1 MSQPET
7 LPIRVGNADGSGI
20 MFDRIAKRYDLLNRL
35 ISFGLDHRWR
45 QKLLRNLGPI
55 GSGDSVLDVATGTG
69 DVAIAIAKAF
79 EGARVTGLDP
89 SIGMLNIGREKIAA
103 RNLEPRV
110 ELIAGDAQEMPFQN
124 DTFAAA
130 CISFGIRNVP
140 DRVKGLKEMA
150 RVTKPGGKVVVLEL
164 SEPRG
169 GLLTPFAKL
178 HIHWVIPILGTLL
191 SSSKEYWYLQKS
203 IAAFPPAKEFAGVME
218 SAGLENVELHQL
230 TLGTAHLYVG
240 TVS

>member
-7 LPIRVGNADGSGI
+7 LPVRVGNADGSGA

-45 QKLLRNLGPI
+45 RKLLDNLGAI
-55 GSGDSVLDVATGTG
+55 GPNESVLDVTTGTG
-69 DVAIAIAKAF
+69 DVAIAIAKHF
-79 EGARVTGLDP
+79 GDSQVVGLDP
-89 SIGMLNIGREKIAA
+89 SVGMLAIGRDKVAQ
-103 RNLEPRV
+103 RDLQTRV
-110 ELIAGDAQEMPFQN
+110 ELMAGDAQEMPFEDDQ
-124 DTFAAA
+124 FAAS

-140 DRVKGLKEMA
+140 DRALGLREMT

-164 SEPRG
+164 SEPQG

-203 IAAFPPAKEFAGVME
+203 IAAFPPASEFATVMQD
-218 SAGLENVELHQL
+218 AGLKDIKVHKL

-240 TVS
+240 TVQ

>member
-55 GSGDSVLDVATGTG
+55 GSDDSVLDVATGTG

-178 HIHWVIPILGTLL
+178 HI
-191 SSSKEYWYLQKS
+191 
-203 IAAFPPAKEFAGVME
+203 
-218 SAGLENVELHQL
+218 
-230 TLGTAHLYVG
+230 
-240 TVS
+240 